1 MGFHPEACKRAVFF
15 TQNSGMERA
24 TQWIMEHIG
33 DADFNEPFVP
43 PGTDGGVGKP
53 AAAAFV
59 PSPDGLNML
68 QAMGFTAQ
76 QATKGLK
83 ETDNSVERAADW
95 LFSHQSE
102 LDAMDFEDVSV
113 AQPLELTASSNPSV
127 ASTSKLSY
135 RRAWHGF
142 YVYLMF

>member
-15 TQNSGMERA
+15 TKNSGMERA

-43 PGTDGGVGKP
+43 PGTDGGVAKV
-53 AAAAFV
+53 AAVAFV
-59 PSPDGLNML
+59 PSQDGLDML
-68 QAMGFTAQ
+68 QSMGFTAQ

-83 ETDNSVERAADW
+83 ETDNNIERAADW

-102 LDAMDFEDVSV
+102 LDAMDFEEITV
-113 AQPLELTASSNPSV
+113 AQPLELTASSNPSGGN
-127 ASTSKLSY
+127 TSE
-135 RRAWHGF
+135 
-142 YVYLMF
+142 

>member
-43 PGTDGGVGKP
+43 PGTDGGVAK
-53 AAAAFV
+53 AAFI
-59 PSPDGLNML
+59 PSPDGLEML
-68 QAMGFTAQ
+68 QSMGFTAQ

-83 ETDNSVERAADW
+83 ETDNNVERAADW

-102 LDAMDFEDVSV
+102 LDAMDFEDISV
-113 AQPLELTASSNPSV
+113 TQPQALTASSNPSDGR
-127 ASTSKLSY
+127 TSK
-135 RRAWHGF
+135 
-142 YVYLMF
+142 